1 MTSLVRPDLK
11 WDPYST
17 HSWVQYFK
25 NTILCLDF
33 TSHPLDNINAISI
46 FGLNWSLPSQKLQK
60 HHPKAVDVA
69 FLIDFQCVCIFCKYP
84 KSDLVLRK
92 KKRRKKKRHIEYS
105 IYITFAFE
113 VLLNCKPFVCS
124 ALNPKPYWFQWI
136 PRSKLQNP
144 TQLVPAFSMHTDS
157 RLQIKIELNYYGFTE
172 DRHFYYQEQCNHKS
186 QQLMTLTPIS
196 QSPETVWP
204 TQSQPHAPGM
214 RNRGEY
220 YWIWHPGVQW
230 VGSSHDAN
238 STDHELPELQ
248 CCTCHSSKHKV
259 NNTEVLKNFWLWGK
273 WEFVKKKGS
282 PEGLKKKGKKRWRP
296 GFPIQV
302 LWSFFVVKK
311 LPKASIW
318 HIFIHQQIRL
328 MVWTKPQQPHNV
340 SVTYFP

>member
-1 MTSLVRPDLK
+1 MVDKHKLEAIKFMQHHKSIASKKYTERISIGERERERERCYGMTSLVRPDLK

-124 ALNPKPYWFQWI
+124 ALNPKPY
-136 PRSKLQNP
+136 
-144 TQLVPAFSMHTDS
+144 
-157 RLQIKIELNYYGFTE
+157 
-172 DRHFYYQEQCNHKS
+172 
-186 QQLMTLTPIS
+186 
-196 QSPETVWP
+196 
-204 TQSQPHAPGM
+204 
-214 RNRGEY
+214 
-220 YWIWHPGVQW
+220 
-230 VGSSHDAN
+230 
-238 STDHELPELQ
+238 
-248 CCTCHSSKHKV
+248 
-259 NNTEVLKNFWLWGK
+259 
-273 WEFVKKKGS
+273 
-282 PEGLKKKGKKRWRP
+282 
-296 GFPIQV
+296 
-302 LWSFFVVKK
+302 
-311 LPKASIW
+311 
-318 HIFIHQQIRL
+318 
-328 MVWTKPQQPHNV
+328 
-340 SVTYFP
+340 